1 MDHLGVALFQ
11 ETSICLEALDVDH
24 ILGQLLE
31 AWQTWQSWRSDGPG
45 NSDEHRDLTY
55 NNGWFNE
62 IWRIKAHDS
71 TGLIYKLYKQ
81 RNLGELM
88 GLNLHWDIQ
97 WDLTCNNGWF
107 NWI

>member
-1 MDHLGVALFQ
+1 MGVLYPKIEYLYGKILIKMDDLGVALFQ

-55 NNGWFNE
+55 NNG
-62 IWRIKAHDS
+62 
-71 TGLIYKLYKQ
+71 
-81 RNLGELM
+81 
-88 GLNLHWDIQ
+88 
-97 WDLTCNNGWF
+97 
-107 NWI
+107 